1 MFESLIRRL
10 KAKEER
16 VTKVGSNTPQPVVR
30 TREDIE
36 AVFAEIDRILA
47 DDLFMPAGEPD
58 DPPSQPDPRHFFE
71 W

>member
-1 MFESLIRRL
+1 MMRE
-10 KAKEER
+10 
-16 VTKVGSNTPQPVVR
+16 PVVC

-47 DDLFMPAGEPD
+47 DDLFMPKGEPD
-58 DPPSQPDPRHFFE
+58 DPPRRPDPRHFFE